1 MALENDE
8 LNQRRAERR
17 EEQRF
22 LAKQQKFLRLGILI
36 TALTMIFCVGALL
49 VARGMIAVPGTTAPE
64 TTEPATTLP
73 PETTVPPTTV
83 PDTVIHFVA
92 GGDINVTDKT
102 VTAGTA
108 VSGYDFTNTFM
119 DLVPVLAG
127 ADLTAVNFEGRL
139 YGNPYGSLNASA
151 PPQLMTALRNAG
163 VDLLQAANS
172 YSVKNGLSGLRA
184 TLQGI
189 RAAGMEP
196 LGAYEDSAAAQKSG
210 GYYIREVQ
218 GIRIAFVAF
227 TKGMDGA
234 GLPAGSEGCVNLL
247 YTDYNST
254 YQKVD
259 TAGIKAVLENVR
271 KAKPDITIAL
281 LHWGSEFNNQ
291 VSATQ
296 EKIRD
301 LLLEN
306 GVSAIIGTHSHYV
319 QKTVFNKEKGTV
331 VAYSLGDLLGNADKP
346 GTDYS
351 ILLDLEI
358 TKEGATGRTRI
369 TGLAYTPVYIADETA
384 TGHGI
389 RILRIREAITAY
401 ESNFINCVSDES
413 YAAMVSALAKI
424 EARVVWE

>member
-127 ADLTAVNFEGRL
+127 ADLTAVNFEGSL

-172 YSVKNGLSGLRA
+172 YSVKNGLSGLRS

-358 TKEGATGRTRI
+358 TKEGATGRTGI
-369 TGLAYTPVYIADETA
+369 TGLAYTPVYFADETA

-389 RILRIREAITAY
+389 PILRIREAITAY

-424 EARVVWE
+424 ESRVVWE

>member
-1 MALENDE
+1 
-8 LNQRRAERR
+8 
-17 EEQRF
+17 
-22 LAKQQKFLRLGILI
+22 
-36 TALTMIFCVGALL
+36 
-49 VARGMIAVPGTTAPE
+49 
-64 TTEPATTLP
+64 
-73 PETTVPPTTV
+73 
-83 PDTVIHFVA
+83 
-92 GGDINVTDKT
+92 
-102 VTAGTA
+102 
-108 VSGYDFTNTFM
+108 
-119 DLVPVLAG
+119 
-127 ADLTAVNFEGRL
+127 
-139 YGNPYGSLNASA
+139 
-151 PPQLMTALRNAG
+151 
-163 VDLLQAANS
+163 
-172 YSVKNGLSGLRA
+172 VKNGLSGLRS

-424 EARVVWE
+424 ESRVVWE

>member
-49 VARGMIAVPGTTAPE
+49 VTRGMIAVPDATEPE

-127 ADLTAVNFEGRL
+127 ADLTAVNFEGSL

-172 YSVKNGLSGLRA
+172 YSVKNGLSGLRS

-424 EARVVWE
+424 ESRVVWE